1 MKNNL
6 KRHTK
11 ASKTDPK
18 NPKIIPVKDPNRG
31 GLPLI
36 VRTYVCVQGDFLKR
50 FRKSPALCGASFKC
64 LVLRF

>member
-1 MKNNL
+1 MEKYG
-6 KRHTK
+6 
-11 ASKTDPK
+11 
-18 NPKIIPVKDPNRG
+18 KIIPAKHPNRE
-31 GLPLI
+31 GLVFL